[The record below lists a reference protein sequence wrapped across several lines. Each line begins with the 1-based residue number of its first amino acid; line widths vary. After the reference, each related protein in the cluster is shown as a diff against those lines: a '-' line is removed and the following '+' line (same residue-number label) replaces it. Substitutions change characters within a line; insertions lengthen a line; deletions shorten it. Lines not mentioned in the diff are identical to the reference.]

1 MDEGKCTREQA
12 IKALRKHNGDP
23 VEVLLDV
30 EFPYDQENNNKKK
43 DDNNIEKY
51 HEEAIQCAM
60 EEGKCSREA
69 AIKAL
74 EKYDWDP
81 VQVLI
86 NIP

>member
-51 HEEAIQCAM
+51 HEEAIQCVM

-69 AIKAL
+69 TIKAL

-86 NIP
+86 NVH